1 MKEKRTEVRIPLMA
15 LVDILWSDGVGSPRV
30 SPARLEDKSPGGLSV
45 RMNEP
50 AGDGTHVTVRW
61 GTEQVQGVV
70 TNCRWQK
77 DHYIVG
83 VKREIGV
90 EQ

>member
-15 LVDILWSDGVGSPRV
+15 LVDVLWTDGVGSPRV
-30 SPARLEDKSPGGLSV
+30 SPAKLEDKSPSGLSV
-45 RMNEP
+45 RMKEP
-50 AGDGTHVTVRW
+50 VGDGSHVTVRW
-61 GTEQVQGVV
+61 GTEQVQGIV
-70 TNCRWQK
+70 THCRRQK
-77 DHYIVG
+77 DQFIVG

>member
-1 MKEKRTEVRIPLMA
+1 MA
-15 LVDILWSDGVGSPRV
+15 LVDILWTDGVSGPRV
-30 SPARLEDKSPGGLSV
+30 SRAKLEDKSPGGLSV
-45 RMNEP
+45 RLKEP
-50 AGDGTHVTVRW
+50 VGDGTHVTVRW
-61 GTEQVQGVV
+61 GAEQVQGLV
-70 TNCRWQK
+70 TNCRRHS